1 MRKSK
6 LAGGAV
12 SIVIAVVLI
21 YLVLSGAGIEGIK
34 DSLQGINYWWIALS
48 VLLYTFDEGLEAKR
62 WSLILKDNGLDVGI
76 KDAFFAFNLGNSLNI
91 IVPAKL
97 GDAARSYYLKKE
109 SGYGYSRTLPSTI
122 LDRFFDVIGV
132 YIVTLLTGIYV
143 VTAVKLPN
151 WLFTLMAA
159 GIGVLVV
166 AFIVIWLLVRNKE
179 YITRIKQEKLRSFM
193 ESLIEVLEGSI
204 KHKEKFVMLTSMS
217 VILWALEGIVSFI
230 ITLSL
235 GININP
241 LVIIFVS
248 MIATLTKVI
257 PVTPGGIGVFEGAM
271 TVLLVMFSTQKPD
284 AAVIA
289 TVNHLIM
296 NLYTLAI
303 GVFVIITKGISI
315 SKIKNEKVDAI

>member
-1 MRKSK
+1 MRKGK

-12 SIVIAVVLI
+12 SIATAVVLI

-48 VLLYTFDEGLEAKR
+48 VLLYTLDEGLEAKR
-62 WSLILKDNGLDVGI
+62 WSLILKDNSLDVGL
-76 KDAFFAFNLGNSLNI
+76 KDAFFAFNMGNSLNI

-109 SGYGYSRTLPSTI
+109 RGYGYSRTLPSTI

-143 VTAVKLPN
+143 VTAVRLPN

-159 GIGVLVV
+159 GIGALVA
-166 AFIVIWLLVRNKE
+166 AFIVMWLLVRNKE
-179 YITRIKQEKLRSFM
+179 YITRIKQERLRNFM

-217 VILWALEGIVSFI
+217 VLLWALEGIVSFT

-241 LVIIFVS
+241 IVITFVS

-271 TVLLVMFSTQKPD
+271 TVMLVIFGTQKPD

-289 TVNHLIM
+289 TFNHLIM

-303 GVFVIITKGISI
+303 GVFVIVTKGISI
-315 SKIKNEKVDAI
+315 SKIKDEKVDAI

>member
-1 MRKSK
+1 MRKGK
-6 LAGGAV
+6 LAGGAA
-12 SIVIAVVLI
+12 SILAAVVLI
-21 YLVLSGAGIEGIK
+21 YLVLSSAGIEKIK
-34 DSLQGINYWWIALS
+34 DSLHGINYWWIAMS
-48 VLLYTFDEGLEAKR
+48 VLLYTLDEGLEAKR
-62 WSLILKDNGLDVGI
+62 WSLILKDNSLDVGL

-109 SGYGYSRTLPSTI
+109 KEYGYSRTLPSTI

-132 YIVTLLTGIYV
+132 YIVTLLTCIYV

-159 GIGVLVV
+159 GIGVLVL
-166 AFIVIWLLVRNKE
+166 AFIAIWLLMRNKK
-179 YITRIKQEKLRSFM
+179 YITRIRQEKLRSFM

-204 KHKEKFVMLTSMS
+204 KHKEKFMVLTLMS
-217 VILWALEGIVSFI
+217 VFLWALEGIVSFA

-241 LVIIFVS
+241 IVITFVS
-248 MIATLTKVI
+248 MVATLTKVI

-271 TVLLVMFSTQKPD
+271 TVLLVMFGIQKSD

-303 GVFVIITKGISI
+303 GVFVIVTKGISI
-315 SKIKNEKVDAI
+315 SKIKYEKVDAI